1 MEVSKVNLGKGFID
15 IYSFGDIKGAFME
28 KLDFLIDYLI
38 KENQSI
44 DIKEIPQN
52 TSDKKRLY
60 RSLCNIREPLPISK
74 KYIQAENEYLQEEL
88 EKKNITQIENIKTIN
103 KVLPKTNLKH
113 KSQICLWQGDITTLK
128 IDAIVNAANSQGL
141 GCFIPCHK
149 CIDNAIHSASG
160 VRLRLECSKIMQEIG
175 LLQTGNVF
183 ITKGYNLPSK
193 YVIHTVGPIIYGNVT
208 EKEISELKSSYI
220 NSLELA
226 KQNNI
231 KTIAFPCISTGEFR
245 FPKELASKI
254 AIETIKEYLDTNEEH
269 FEKIIF
275 NVFSKEDYNI
285 YLNNLGEIYGR
296 I

>member
-1 MEVSKVNLGKGFID
+1 
-15 IYSFGDIKGAFME
+15 ME

-38 KENQSI
+38 KENKSI
-44 DIKEIPQN
+44 DIKVIPQN
-52 TSDKKRLY
+52 TSGKKRLY

-74 KYIQAENEYLQEEL
+74 EYIKIENEFLKEENE
-88 EKKNITQIENIKTIN
+88 EKGIINSNDITQFAKYKGT
-103 KVLPKTNLKH
+103 
-113 KSQICLWQGDITTLK
+113 QICLWQGDITTLK

-160 VRLRLECSKIMQEIG
+160 IRLRLECNKIMKEIET
-175 LLQTGNVF
+175 LQTGKAF
-183 ITKGYNLPSK
+183 ITNGYNLPSK
-193 YVIHTVGPIIYGNVT
+193 YIIHTVGPIIYEVVT
-208 EKEISELKSSYI
+208 EKEILELKNCYI

-226 KQNNI
+226 KENNI

-245 FPKELASKI
+245 FPKKLASKI
-254 AIETIKEYLDTNEEH
+254 AIETIKEYLDTNEEN

-275 NVFSKEDYNI
+275 NVFSDEDYKI
-285 YLNNLGEIYGR
+285 YLKNLGEIYGK

>member
-1 MEVSKVNLGKGFID
+1 
-15 IYSFGDIKGAFME
+15 ME
-28 KLDFLIDYLI
+28 KIDFLIDYLI
-38 KENQSI
+38 KENKSI
-44 DIKEIPQN
+44 DINEIPQN

-60 RSLCNIREPLPISK
+60 RSLCNIREPLPISEE
-74 KYIQAENEYLQEEL
+74 YIKIENEFLT
-88 EKKNITQIENIKTIN
+88 KENIN
-103 KVLPKTNLKH
+103 KGIVESNDITLFIKYKE
-113 KSQICLWQGDITTLK
+113 SQICLWQGDITTLK

-160 VRLRLECSKIMQEIG
+160 VELRLECNKIMQEIG
-175 LLQTGNVF
+175 MLQTGKAF

-193 YVIHTVGPIIYGNVT
+193 YVIHTVGPIIYENVT
-208 EKEISELKSSYI
+208 EKEILELKNCYI

-226 KQNNI
+226 KENNI

-245 FPKELASKI
+245 FPKELAPKI
-254 AIETIKEYLDTNEEH
+254 AIETIKEYLDTNEKY
-269 FEKIIF
+269 FERIIF
-275 NVFSKEDYNI
+275 NVFSDEDYKT

>member
-1 MEVSKVNLGKGFID
+1 MK
-15 IYSFGDIKGAFME
+15 

-38 KENQSI
+38 KENKSI
-44 DIKEIPQN
+44 DIKKIPPN

-60 RSLCNIREPLPISK
+60 RSLCNIREPLPISE
-74 KYIQAENEYLQEEL
+74 KYI
-88 EKKNITQIENIKTIN
+88 KIENDFLTNENTNKGFVESNAITSFIKY
-103 KVLPKTNLKH
+103 KESL
-113 KSQICLWQGDITTLK
+113 ICLWQGDITTLK

-160 VRLRLECSKIMQEIG
+160 VELRLECNKIMQEIG
-175 LLQTGNVF
+175 MLQTGKAF

-193 YVIHTVGPIIYGNVT
+193 YVIHTVGPIIYENVK
-208 EKEISELKSSYI
+208 EKEILELKNCYI

-226 KQNNI
+226 KENNI

-254 AIETIKEYLDTNEEH
+254 AIKTIKEYLDTNEEY

-275 NVFSKEDYNI
+275 NVFLDVDYKI
-285 YLNNLGEIYGR
+285 YLKNLGEIYGR

>member
-1 MEVSKVNLGKGFID
+1 
-15 IYSFGDIKGAFME
+15 ME

-38 KENQSI
+38 KENKEI
-44 DIKEIPQN
+44 NIKEIPQN

-60 RSLCNIREPLPISK
+60 RSLCNIREPLPISE
-74 KYIQAENEYLQEEL
+74 KYIKIENEFL
-88 EKKNITQIENIKTIN
+88 KKENLNKGIIESNDITPFIKY
-103 KVLPKTNLKH
+103 KE
-113 KSQICLWQGDITTLK
+113 SQICLWQGDITTLK

-149 CIDNAIHSASG
+149 CIDNSIHSASG
-160 VRLRLECSKIMQEIG
+160 VQLRLECNKIMQEIEI
-175 LLQTGNVF
+175 LQTGKAF

-193 YVIHTVGPIIYGNVT
+193 YVIHTVGPIIYENVT
-208 EKEISELKSSYI
+208 EKEILELKNCYI

-226 KQNNI
+226 KENNI

-254 AIETIKEYLDTNEEH
+254 AIDTIKEYLYTNEKY
-269 FEKIIF
+269 FERIIF
-275 NVFSKEDYNI
+275 NVFSDEDYKI